1 MKTKLIPK
9 PEYDLFGLLGQLYS
23 IESQQRQIGCIEL
36 NVDNDNLYIQNIY
49 INPKFRNQGY
59 AKDVLNSLFDKFKI
73 KRISLNCS
81 DDLIDFYRH
90 LNFRLIKSINSDN
103 YMEKCI

>member
-23 IESQQRQIGCIEL
+23 IEVNNKQIGCIEI
-36 NVDNDNLYIQNIY
+36 NVDNNDLYVQNIY

-59 AKDVLNSLFDKFKI
+59 GTEVLNSLFDKFDIRKI
-73 KRISLNCS
+73 NLNCS
-81 DDLIDFYRH
+81 NELISFYER
-90 LNFRLIKSINSDN
+90 LNFKLIKSKDNTN
-103 YMEKCI
+103 YMQKQI

>member
-23 IESQQRQIGCIEL
+23 IEVNNKQIGCIEI
-36 NVDNDNLYIQNIY
+36 NVDNNDLYVQNIY

-59 AKDVLNSLFDKFKI
+59 GTEVLNSLFDKFKI